1 MDTIF
6 ALSSGAP
13 PAAIAVVRVSGPGA
27 GHSLE
32 RLCGKLPKP
41 REAKLA
47 SLRAADGSLLDQ
59 ALVLW
64 FPGPKSETGEDCA
77 ELQLHGGRAIVD
89 AVYKELSKI
98 KGFRLAEPGEF
109 TRRAFANGQIDL
121 LQVEGLADLVA
132 AETELQRRAALGLAG
147 GALSRKVEGWRERL
161 LSLAARVEAVLD
173 FDDEGDVGGLDGA
186 FAEALSALSQDLREA
201 LAAPGSEVLREGY
214 RVALAGPPNSGKS
227 MLFNRLVDAE
237 AAIVTPLPGTTR
249 DVLLRHAAID
259 GVPFTFVDMAGLRG
273 ETDDGVER
281 IGIARAQAEIEAA
294 DCVLWLGPEGEGPA
308 GAWEIEARCDLA
320 ERAGKRAPRNRVS
333 ARTGEGIDD
342 LKRALA
348 GHARSAMPKP
358 GEMALG
364 RRQRELVEVAADALA
379 DAVPFSDPLVL
390 AERLRA
396 ARLAFDRLTGRAAT
410 EDMLDALFGRFCIGK

>member
-13 PAAIAVVRVSGPGA
+13 PAAIAVVRISGPQA
-27 GHSLE
+27 GDALT
-32 RLCGKLPKP
+32 RLCGKLPRP

-89 AVYKELSKI
+89 AVYNELSKI

-186 FAEALSALSQDLREA
+186 FGEALSALSEDLR
-201 LAAPGSEVLREGY
+201 
-214 RVALAGPPNSGKS
+214 
-227 MLFNRLVDAE
+227 
-237 AAIVTPLPGTTR
+237 
-249 DVLLRHAAID
+249 
-259 GVPFTFVDMAGLRG
+259 
-273 ETDDGVER
+273 
-281 IGIARAQAEIEAA
+281 
-294 DCVLWLGPEGEGPA
+294 
-308 GAWEIEARCDLA
+308 
-320 ERAGKRAPRNRVS
+320 
-333 ARTGEGIDD
+333 
-342 LKRALA
+342 
-348 GHARSAMPKP
+348 
-358 GEMALG
+358 
-364 RRQRELVEVAADALA
+364 
-379 DAVPFSDPLVL
+379 
-390 AERLRA
+390 
-396 ARLAFDRLTGRAAT
+396 
-410 EDMLDALFGRFCIGK
+410 

>member
-13 PAAIAVVRVSGPGA
+13 PAAIAVVRVSGPKA
-27 GHSLE
+27 GESLE

-89 AVYKELSKI
+89 AVYFELSKI

-121 LQVEGLADLVA
+121 LQVEGLADLVS
-132 AETELQRRAALGLAG
+132 AETELQRRAALGIAG
-147 GALSRKVEGWRERL
+147 GSLSRKVEGWRERL
-161 LSLAARVEAVLD
+161 LALSARVEAALD
-173 FDDEGDVGGLDGA
+173 FEDEGDVGGLDDQ
-186 FAEALSALSQDLREA
+186 FAQALSALSGELRQA
-201 LAAPGSEVLREGY
+201 LAAPSAEVLREGY
-214 RVALAGPPNSGKS
+214 RIALAGPPNSGKS
-227 MLFNRLVDAE
+227 TLFNVLINRE
-237 AAIVTPLPGTTR
+237 AAIVTPIAGTTR
-249 DVLLRHAAID
+249 DVLLRHAALE

-273 ETDDGVER
+273 ETDDTVER
-281 IGIARAQAEIEAA
+281 IGITRAQAEIEAA

-308 GAWEIEARCDLA
+308 GGWEIEARCDLA
-320 ERAGKRAPRNRVS
+320 DRARKRAPAHCVS
-333 ARTGEGIDD
+333 ALTGFGVDE
-342 LKRALA
+342 LKRALIE
-348 GHARSAMPKP
+348 HARAAMPKP
-358 GEMALG
+358 GELALG
-364 RRQRELVEVAADALA
+364 RRQRELVQTAADALA
-379 DAVPFSDPLVL
+379 GAASLGDPLVL
-390 AERLRA
+390 AEQLRA

>member
-89 AVYKELSKI
+89 AVYNELSKI
-98 KGFRLAEPGEF
+98 KGFRLAAPGEF

-121 LQVEGLADLVA
+121 LQ
-132 AETELQRRAALGLAG
+132 
-147 GALSRKVEGWRERL
+147 VEGWRERL

-186 FAEALSALSQDLREA
+186 FGEALSALSEDLREA

-214 RVALAGPPNSGKS
+214 RVALAGPPNS
-227 MLFNRLVDAE
+227 
-237 AAIVTPLPGTTR
+237 
-249 DVLLRHAAID
+249 
-259 GVPFTFVDMAGLRG
+259 
-273 ETDDGVER
+273 
-281 IGIARAQAEIEAA
+281 
-294 DCVLWLGPEGEGPA
+294 
-308 GAWEIEARCDLA
+308 
-320 ERAGKRAPRNRVS
+320 
-333 ARTGEGIDD
+333 
-342 LKRALA
+342 
-348 GHARSAMPKP
+348 
-358 GEMALG
+358 
-364 RRQRELVEVAADALA
+364 
-379 DAVPFSDPLVL
+379 
-390 AERLRA
+390 
-396 ARLAFDRLTGRAAT
+396 
-410 EDMLDALFGRFCIGK
+410 